1 MPEDNAAT
9 LRTEIEDREKKLS
22 LDRRGMYEILLGH
35 GIIDSMIETLGEEGS
50 QQFLDG
56 HYQFDRAIEKSSEID
71 FFELVP
77 VHEITAF
84 KSFKEYI
91 ALLNSLLGKLKM
103 MQSDDANV
111 VRKALEDLLELATPK
126 QTEPTEAV
134 AGAKMISGAPKYGT
148 SVFTGK
154 SLPAIPLSLER
165 RELLPYSY
173 PDFDKTLGTVLG
185 HCKRS
190 GFNKDLVNDL
200 NACARKSLEALA
212 FKRKYVDKV
221 ESDFRNYLVEAQA
234 YLRDT
239 NWLGYGITTRKL
251 VTAAVDSGAKVKLD
265 TGLGTVVISCVRTE
279 AYAFLGVNLEMV
291 LRRAIV
297 SLAKDSLS
305 NYFFEGR
312 QSGVDVV
319 VSTSSQI
326 VQDYAVEWLEKL
338 TEAFDEKAE

>member
-1 MPEDNAAT
+1 M
-9 LRTEIEDREKKLS
+9 
-22 LDRRGMYEILLGH
+22 
-35 GIIDSMIETLGEEGS
+35 ID
-50 QQFLDG
+50 
-56 HYQFDRAIEKSSEID
+56 
-71 FFELVP
+71 
-77 VHEITAF
+77 
-84 KSFKEYI
+84 
-91 ALLNSLLGKLKM
+91 
-103 MQSDDANV
+103 
-111 VRKALEDLLELATPK
+111 
-126 QTEPTEAV
+126 
-134 AGAKMISGAPKYGT
+134 GAPKYST

-190 GFNKDLVNDL
+190 GFNTDLVKDLNE
-200 NACARKSLEALA
+200 CTRKSLEALA

-221 ESDFRNYLVEAQA
+221 ESDFRDYLVEAQS

-239 NWLGYGITTRKL
+239 NWLGYGISSRKL
-251 VTAAVDSGAKVKLD
+251 VTAAVDRGARVKLD
-265 TGLGTVVISCVRTE
+265 TGLGTVAISCVRTE

-291 LRRAIV
+291 LRRAV
-297 SLAKDSLS
+297 VALAKDSLS